1 MTAPVRRAV
10 VVGSTA
16 WGTMLAV
23 LLARNGVPTALL
35 TRTEE
40 EATVLREQRS
50 NERRLR
56 GVEFPPALEPTAD
69 LGAVAAADLI
79 CLAVPSKTFADN
91 IARIAPSVGADATLL
106 SATKGLHGD
115 RGLRMSELLTAA
127 IPGRAV
133 AALSGPNLSREVA
146 DGLPGATVIA
156 SPDGDLEA
164 LSDAFHSRAFRVYTS
179 ADIVGV
185 ELGGALKNLIAITA
199 GMVDAFEYGDNAKA
213 AIVVRGLAEITRLGV
228 AAGADP
234 LTFQGLA
241 GIGDAIATSYSS
253 LSRNRRLGELLAGG
267 ASLEQALETLGETAE
282 GAATAPAALRLAARL
297 GVEMPIA
304 SGLAG
309 ILFDGV
315 APRDAMGVLLGRAPT
330 VEHAG

>member
-1 MTAPVRRAV
+1 MTTRVRRAT

-23 LLARNGVPTALL
+23 LLARNDVPTALL

-40 EATVLREQRS
+40 EATALREQRS

-69 LGAVAAADLI
+69 LGAVAAADLV
-79 CLAVPSKTFADN
+79 CLAVPSNTFAEN
-91 IARIAPSVGADATLL
+91 VARIAASVAADATLL

-115 RGLRMSELLTAA
+115 HGMRMSELLAAA
-127 IPGRAV
+127 IPGRPV

-156 SPDGDLEA
+156 SPDADLEA
-164 LSDAFHSRAFRVYTS
+164 LSDAFHSRTFRVYTS

-199 GMVDAFEYGDNAKA
+199 GMVGAFEYGDNAKA
-213 AIVVRGLAEITRLGV
+213 AIIVRGLAEITRLGV
-228 AAGADP
+228 AAGADA

-253 LSRNRRLGELLAGG
+253 LSRNRRLGELLVGG
-267 ASLEQALETLGETAE
+267 VSLEQALVTLGETAE
-282 GAATAPAALRLAARL
+282 GAATASAALRLAAGL

-315 APRDAMGVLLGRAPT
+315 APRDAMEVLLGRAPKA
-330 VEHAG
+330 ELSA